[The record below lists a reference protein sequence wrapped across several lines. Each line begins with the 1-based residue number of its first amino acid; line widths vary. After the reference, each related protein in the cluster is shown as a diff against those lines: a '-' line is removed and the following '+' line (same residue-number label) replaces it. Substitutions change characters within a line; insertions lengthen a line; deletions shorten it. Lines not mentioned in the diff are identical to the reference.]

1 MKRLVRHFCSTIT
14 GDLQSMNSK
23 QFLNATQEHNK
34 NITNKS
40 VTNIL
45 FDLLEK

>member
-23 QFLNATQEHNK
+23 QFLNVTQEHNK